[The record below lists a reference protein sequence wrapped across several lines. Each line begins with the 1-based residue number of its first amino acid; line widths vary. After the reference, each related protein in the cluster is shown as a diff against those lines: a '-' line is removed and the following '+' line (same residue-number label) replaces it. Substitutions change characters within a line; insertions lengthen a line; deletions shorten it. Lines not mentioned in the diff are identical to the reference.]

1 MSVVKDT
8 RYLVVEFPKGPKE
21 TTPAVETV
29 PASWVNEQELISKW
43 PNGKPNEVSKAIN
56 EMYTPQST
64 WSSYRLSRILY
75 RCDNLLT
82 AKQRAKDAELNSVS
96 ESSHSDELRHKR
108 RKRRGNPRYL
118 SDESSST
125 DETSVV
131 DDPSKPSFYDTTPA
145 IPNFLY
151 FKRKNQGSAGLS
163 SSSLHFDD
171 TEMSPTHFSQ
181 SSATSP
187 SIISAGKA
195 NMSRNS
201 PVSVA
206 ATPNKAPLD
215 TSQHMMP
222 MPSSQHRPVP
232 EKSNSTSY
240 QETVLQTLANISY
253 TLERIQKRLSR
264 IELQSTVFRD
274 GKENRCPELPEGVQ
288 LPIASMEASYLS
300 FRIGQ
305 NNVVD
310 RLLTFLLSDIFS
322 TQLNWAGRNG
332 KRAVKKTKFVEFIKY
347 TVEKNLKIADEVV
360 EAKIKSWLKHSSDRL
375 KRERN
380 KN

>member
-1 MSVVKDT
+1 MSFVYKID
-8 RYLVVEFPKGPKE
+8 K
-21 TTPAVETV
+21 
-29 PASWVNEQELISKW
+29 
-43 PNGKPNEVSKAIN
+43 
-56 EMYTPQST
+56 
-64 WSSYRLSRILY
+64 
-75 RCDNLLT
+75 
-82 AKQRAKDAELNSVS
+82 
-96 ESSHSDELRHKR
+96 
-108 RKRRGNPRYL
+108 
-118 SDESSST
+118 SSST

-253 TLERIQKRLSR
+253 TLERIQKQLSR

-288 LPIASMEASYLS
+288 LPIASMEVFNNFLLALDNDALFVSLASYLS

-332 KRAVKKTKFVEFIKY
+332 KRAVKKKPNLWNSLSILLK
-347 TVEKNLKIADEVV
+347 KNLKIADEVV